1 MKNINNSRLSI
12 TSREIAE
19 LAEKR
24 HDNVKRIIEKHA
36 DQGVIVRPQIE
47 DEQSTDAFGIKRI

>member
-1 MKNINNSRLSI
+1 M